1 MIDFPAL
8 LSAGSDA
15 AMIGLFIFV
24 VRGFWKLD
32 RRLVRLET
40 LLLNG
45 KGDD

>member
-1 MIDFPAL
+1 MIDFPAW

-15 AMIGLFIFV
+15 AMIGLFAFV

-45 KGDD
+45 KKDD